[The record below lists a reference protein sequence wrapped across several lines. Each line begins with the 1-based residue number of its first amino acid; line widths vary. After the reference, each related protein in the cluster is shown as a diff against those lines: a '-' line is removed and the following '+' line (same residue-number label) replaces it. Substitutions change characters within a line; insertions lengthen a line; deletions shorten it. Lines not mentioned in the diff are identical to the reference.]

1 MYRIIDAKDTKKMRN
16 TKTKSEKSKWEVAE
30 KETGPQRK
38 SPYGPSFYT
47 HKNSF

>member
-1 MYRIIDAKDTKKMRN
+1 MRN

-30 KETGPQRK
+30 KKTGPQRK

-47 HKNSF
+47 KKQFLKIILHLHH